1 MTDLSTLD
9 FDLIKNNLKSYLKEQ
24 KIFRDYDFEGSNI
37 NVLLD
42 VLAYNSYLN
51 GFYLNMIGNEMFLDS
66 ALLKDSVIS
75 HAKEL
80 GYIPRSFRSAVAN
93 INITLQD
100 NNSASLMIPRGTS
113 FTGTVGNKN
122 FTFVTSENIPAQS
135 TDAAGIFVANNV
147 SIYEGDYVSD
157 TFVVDYSNPTRYLLS
172 NKTIDTTSILVT
184 VLEDNGA
191 RSINYSFTPSLFDIE
206 DTSTVYFLQAAENDR
221 YEIVFGDGVI
231 GRQPKDR
238 SVVLVQYRACN
249 GELPNGISVFAADG
263 KINGATVVDIAVNES
278 ARSGAI
284 SESVS
289 SIKFNAPRAFTTQE
303 RVVTANDY
311 KSLLINEFPEIN
323 DVSAYGG
330 EEANPP
336 LFGKVVIAVDL
347 NTSDELPPSRRS
359 EYSRYVKQRSPLSID
374 PVFVKPDFTYINVDS
389 KVRYNINNTQLTI
402 NDIRSIVESSI
413 INFDRIFL
421 NGFNKTLRYSRLVG
435 AIDNSQIAIVSND
448 TTVTAV
454 KDFVPNVNVTANYD
468 IDFGIKLRDDISQL
482 PEIHPEGELSV
493 VHSTGFIF
501 EGNECFLEDDGI
513 GNLRIMGREGSDH
526 ILIQLIGSVNYETG
540 FIQIENFSPQALLNN
555 KISIKARTFDSDISS
570 ERKTVLRIRPQ
581 DINIDVEQV
590 RV

>member
-93 INITLQD
+93 IDITLQD
-100 NNSASLMIPRGTS
+100 SNSASLMIPRGTS
-113 FTGTVGNKN
+113 FTGTIGNKN

-184 VLEDNGA
+184 VLEDNGS
-191 RSINYSFTPSLFDIE
+191 RSITYSFTPSLFDLD
-206 DTSTVYFLQAAENDR
+206 DTSPVYFLQAAENDR
-221 YEIVFGDGVI
+221 YEIVFGDDVV
-231 GRQPKDR
+231 GRKPKDR

-249 GELPNGISVFAADG
+249 GELPNGISIFAADG
-263 KINGATVVDIAVNES
+263 KINGATVTQITVNES

-336 LFGKVVIAVDL
+336 LFGKVIIAVDL
-347 NTSDELPPSRRS
+347 NSSDELPPSRRS
-359 EYSRYVKQRSPLSID
+359 EYSRFVKQRSPLSID
-374 PVFVKPDFTYINVDS
+374 PVFVKPEFTYVNVDS

-435 AIDNSQIAIVSND
+435 SIDNSQIAIVSND

-454 KDFVPNVNVTANYD
+454 KDFVPKTNVTANYD

-493 VHSTGFIF
+493 VHSTAFIF

-513 GNLRIMGREGSDH
+513 GNLRIMAREGTDH
-526 ILIQLIGSVNYETG
+526 ILIQLIGTVNYETG
-540 FIQIENFSPQALLNN
+540 FIQIENFSPQGLLNN